1 MHSYIGTWC
10 PFLNLPY
17 GGMIMMF
24 IGIILIGLVVY
35 LLLRGNG
42 QISTYSRQGNI
53 EDPLEI
59 LKQRFAQGSISEEE
73 FIRMKKV
80 LLQ

>member
-1 MHSYIGTWC
+1 
-10 PFLNLPY
+10 
-17 GGMIMMF
+17 MMF
-24 IGIILIGLVVY
+24 LGIILIGLVVY

-42 QISTYSRQGNI
+42 QVSIYSRQGNS

-73 FIRMKKV
+73 FNRMKNELNK
-80 LLQ
+80 

>member
-1 MHSYIGTWC
+1 
-10 PFLNLPY
+10 
-17 GGMIMMF
+17 MMF
-24 IGIILIGLVVY
+24 LGIILIGLVVY

-42 QISTYSRQGNI
+42 QVSIYSRQGNS

-73 FIRMKKV
+73 FSRMKNE
-80 LLQ
+80 LNT

>member
-1 MHSYIGTWC
+1 MHSYIDSWC

-24 IGIILIGLVVY
+24 LGIIFIGLVVY

-42 QISTYSRQGNI
+42 QISTYSQKGNS

-73 FIRMKKV
+73 FMRMKNELNK
-80 LLQ
+80 